1 MPLNTFVKLLTK
13 VRKGQCT
20 CSGHRQRERPNVPE
34 DQTRVIRGGQ
44 RLSDVKLAFRCTR
57 MFRTKGSRY
66 ACSRPRSMP
75 KDVDGCSDATPPGNR
90 AIWDQL
96 ESPNARR
103 DPATL
108 PRVACHLQLCGVFVS
123 HSEVVGRHTQFLC
136 AVENV
141 WLILSVFAGL

>member
-75 KDVDGCSDATPPGNR
+75 KDVDGCSDANLSGNPAVR
-90 AIWDQL
+90 RQL
-96 ESPNARR
+96 ECWHPNC
-103 DPATL
+103 DPAIL
-108 PRVACHLQLCGVFVS
+108 PRGENHLLACRALVS
-123 HSEVVGRHTQFLC
+123 RPGMIGRHARLLH
-136 AVENV
+136 NV
-141 WLILSVFAGL
+141 